1 VKSGLNG
8 EASNLTREFQL
19 IILSMERTLDS
30 TVLHTVRTRLLEDFP
45 GQIVACLDALSD
57 EQLWWRPNERANAVA
72 NLVLHLAGSN
82 RYYLE
87 HVIGGRPT
95 ERNRDAEFAARGGL
109 SKAEIRETWNRA
121 VQAVGSVL
129 AGLQEADLMRTSDRS
144 GKVSTYAQVLLH
156 VSHHN
161 AVHLGQIV
169 WVTKM
174 LQPGA
179 IDELWMKMR
188 GR

>member
-1 VKSGLNG
+1 
-8 EASNLTREFQL
+8 
-19 IILSMERTLDS
+19 MERTLDS
-30 TVLHTVRTRLLEDFP
+30 TVLHIVRSRLLEDFP
-45 GQIVACLDALSD
+45 GQVGACLDVLTE

-72 NLVLHLAGSN
+72 NLVIHLAGSN

-87 HVIGGRPT
+87 HVIAGRPT
-95 ERNRDAEFAARGGL
+95 NRNRDAEFSARGGL
-109 SKAEIRETWNRA
+109 SKAEIQQTWSQA
-121 VQAVGSVL
+121 VQTVGDVL
-129 AGLQEADLMRTSDRS
+129 GDLKESDLMNTSDRT
-144 GKVSTYAQVLLH
+144 GKVSTYAQILLH

-188 GR
+188 NR